1 MIEWFTELRF
11 LVKIELFTI
20 ITVFFI
26 QFFFF
31 IRTKVDIRILQGVF
45 DQPLRTIQRS
55 ISDKGEIF
63 NFSDEE
69 LEDIEYM
76 EEHTN
81 DIVLLKS
88 GSDNPVNKKIKEAI
102 NPYLINNRGAAVNYS
117 IIKDIIDREIDAKDE
132 EIAQSVPTP
141 LYLGL
146 AATIIGIIFGLFA
159 IPNLGGDLSGING
172 LINGIKI
179 AMFASL
185 SGLFWTIVLSSW
197 LYKKAKRTVI
207 NAKNDQLS
215 YLQSNLLPELFK
227 AEDAGVLGLKSS
239 IDQFSR
245 LADDMIKDLHSAIDN
260 SRENISMQQ
269 QTLEKIEELNVTK
282 VSKVNLELF
291 ERLEENMD
299 SFHKFSEFI
308 DQLAI
313 IASNLQDFASKTNNI
328 DEVAQE
334 IRATVQDS
342 HKLTRFLTDHLKD
355 IENAGDEV
363 KYAVDVSQKH
373 FENAIENLKDST
385 GQEMAEIQ
393 NLSDEIEK
401 HFSKIYEKLFNK
413 LDEVTENYI
422 TQLTKAYNNNT
433 PQFEQLDHLDHLED
447 IKKELLEISNGSNQ
461 RQASMQGNNEKLQ
474 LANKKLEEITHLLA
488 SLEQNTDGLNKRSLS
503 NTAAKPRKPVR
514 TPPSRWTKVKSWFK
528 KPFK

>member
-1 MIEWFTELRF
+1 MIELFTELRL
-11 LVKIELFTI
+11 LVKFELFTI
-20 ITVFFI
+20 LAVFCI
-26 QFFFF
+26 QIIFF
-31 IRTKVDIRILQGVF
+31 IRTKLDIGILRGVF

-55 ISDKGEIF
+55 ISDEGEVF
-63 NFSDEE
+63 DFSEEE

-76 EEHTN
+76 KEHIN

-88 GSDNPVNKKIKEAI
+88 GSDNPVNKKIKDAI

-132 EIAQSVPTP
+132 EIAQSIPTP

-159 IPNLGGDLSGING
+159 TPDLGENLAGINA

-185 SGLFWTIVLSSW
+185 SGLVWTIILSSW
-197 LYKKAKRTVI
+197 LYKGAKRTVI

-239 IDQFSR
+239 IDKFSH

-313 IASNLQDFASKTNNI
+313 IASNLQDFSSKTNNI
-328 DEVAQE
+328 DEIAQE

-363 KYAVDVSQKH
+363 KHAVDLSQKH
-373 FENAIENLKDST
+373 FEDAIENLKDST

-393 NLSDEIEK
+393 ELSDDIEK
-401 HFSKIYEKLFNK
+401 HFNKIYEKLFNK
-413 LDEVTENYI
+413 LDKVTENHI
-422 TQLTKAYNNNT
+422 TELTKAYSNNT
-433 PQFEQLDHLDHLED
+433 PRFEQLNHLDHLEG
-447 IKKELLEISNGSNQ
+447 IKKELLEISNSTEE
-461 RQASMQGNNEKLQ
+461 RHTSIKGNNEKLQ

-488 SLEQNTDGLNKRSLS
+488 SLERNTNGLNKRSLS
-503 NTAAKPRKPVR
+503 NRTVKPQKTVR
-514 TPPSRWTKVKSWFK
+514 TPPSRWAKVKKWFK
-528 KPFK
+528 KPFN